1 MIWLARYKLKRETL
15 KAIKNVLGS
24 EAEVDLMIYPKKT
37 LARASTTLNML
48 KVPGQNLWSQVS
60 YFQWVPK
67 MQLLKMCQKI
77 RTQDLELTKLHHLI

>member
-24 EAEVDLMIYPKKT
+24 EAEVDLTIYPKKT
-37 LARASTTLNML
+37 LARANTTLNML
-48 KVPGQNLWSQVS
+48 KVPGQNLSSQVS

-67 MQLLKMCQKI
+67 MQLLKMS
-77 RTQDLELTKLHHLI
+77 